1 MEIPDPRKMYTLN
14 LLAKNESGWSEPS
27 KEFIIDIT
35 KPLIPKNFALL
46 VNTLPHKLKFFGMH
60 LIVNICDRI
69 SENGSKSHNFISLYL
84 LQ

>member
-35 KPLIPKNFALL
+35 KTLIPKNFC
-46 VNTLPHKLKFFGMH
+46 TSSKHPHKLKFLWNAPECEYITH
-60 LIVNICDRI
+60 
-69 SENGSKSHNFISLYL
+69 Y
-84 LQ
+84 